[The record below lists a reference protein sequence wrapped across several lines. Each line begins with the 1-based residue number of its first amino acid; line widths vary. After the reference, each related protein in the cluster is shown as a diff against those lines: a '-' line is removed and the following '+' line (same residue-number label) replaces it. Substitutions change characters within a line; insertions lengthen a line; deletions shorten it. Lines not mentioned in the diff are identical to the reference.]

1 MRVLFI
7 QCFLLKFYF
16 ANFRA
21 VSFQSRGLAGVKTT
35 ELSLVGLNRS
45 TPHNAVNFL
54 LSHSAHVPSKLYNR
68 PSPIGGALRAKN

>member
-1 MRVLFI
+1 MLYIHVV
-7 QCFLLKFYF
+7 LLKLNSP
-16 ANFRA
+16 NFRA
-21 VSFQSRGLAGVKTT
+21 VSFRSRGLAGVKTT